1 MRCPKFRTRTKNGK
15 YCMLSRHCT
24 NKEYIRTKEG
34 LCTGEPKR
42 KELNTGKIKKGKV
55 ED

>member
-15 YCMLSRHCT
+15 YCMLSKHCT
-24 NKEYIRTKEG
+24 NKEYIRTKKG

-42 KELNTGKIKKGKV
+42 KELSAVRIKRAKA